1 MTLTA
6 VIILFGAL
14 ILLAGSI
21 IIINPDLVFGLLD
34 RHADSLGL
42 HVLAVVIRV
51 IIGLVLIV
59 EAGVSRFPLVIE
71 IIGWLSIIAAA
82 VFALI
87 GRKNFLRLMNRVISL
102 AKPYGRMGG
111 MFAIGFGGFLIYAFI

>member
-1 MTLTA
+1 MIPTR
-6 VIILFGAL
+6 
-14 ILLAGSI
+14 LAGTTRRY
-21 IIINPDLVFGLLD
+21 D
-34 RHADSLGL
+34 RVDNSTLC
-42 HVLAVVIRV
+42 
-51 IIGLVLIV
+51 LVLIV

-71 IIGWLSIIAAA
+71 IIGWLSIITAA